1 MSLYQATQR
10 ANFHLPVPVDYEQ
23 GMFSNVLIANRGEIA
38 VRVIRACQELGITT
52 TAVYSELDRNALH
65 VRLADQAY
73 ALGGQTAAESYLNTE
88 RMLEIITESGA
99 DAVHP
104 GYGFFSENADFARA
118 ITDMGVAFIGP
129 PPAAI
134 EIMGDKISAREAAER
149 VDVFGVPGSTDLI
162 TGPAQVLTFAEEH
175 GWPVAIKAA
184 YGGGGRGMK
193 VVDSAEEV
201 EGAIESAQRESLA
214 YFGRDE
220 IYMERFLSNPRH
232 IEVQI
237 LADAH
242 GNCVSLGT
250 RDCSAQRRHQKLIEE
265 APAPG
270 IDQAILDAMCEAAIK
285 VAVGCDYTNA
295 GTIEFLYEDGEFY
308 YLEMNTRL
316 QVEHPVTELVTGID
330 LVEQQ
335 LRVAAGEPL
344 SFGNDDIEIR
354 GHAIEIRINAEDPA
368 EGAFLPSP
376 GPITKLISPD
386 GFGTRFDTGYSSGD
400 EISQYYDNLVG
411 KLCVWGHDRPTA
423 IRRALRAINE
433 LEIEG
438 IATTIPADI
447 AILEAPEFQAI
458 THSTNWVENGLDLTG
473 IRSAGAAQAPESDEP
488 LVQKQ
493 VPVEVNGRR
502 YDVKMWVP
510 ETAGVAAPAR
520 KKRSASATGGGSAGG
535 SGDVAAPMQGTI
547 VGVNVEVGDTVEA
560 GDALVVLEAM
570 KMENS
575 IPADIA
581 GTIAEVNVAQGDS
594 VGAGDNLVKITP
606 A

>member
-1 MSLYQATQR
+1 ML
-10 ANFHLPVPVDYEQ
+10 
-23 GMFSNVLIANRGEIA
+23 SNVLVANRGEIA
-38 VRVIRACQELGITT
+38 VRVIRACKELGITT
-52 TAVYSELDRNALH
+52 TAVYSELDRDALH

-88 RMLEIITESGA
+88 RMLEIIAESGA
-99 DAVHP
+99 DGVHP

-118 ITDMGVAFIGP
+118 ITEMGVAFIGP

-134 EIMGDKISAREAAER
+134 EVMGDKISAREAAEK
-149 VDVFGVPGSTDLI
+149 VGVFGVPGTTELI
-162 TGPAQVLTFAEEH
+162 TDPAQVLAFGADK

-193 VVDSAEEV
+193 VVAGPDEV
-201 EGAIESAQRESLA
+201 EAAIESAQREALA

-220 IYMERFLSNPRH
+220 IYMERYLSNPRH
-232 IEVQI
+232 VEVQI
-237 LADAH
+237 IADTH
-242 GNCVSLGT
+242 GNCLSLGT

-270 IDQAILDAMCEAAIK
+270 IDPEILDAMSQAAID

-295 GTIEFLYEDGEFY
+295 GTVEFLYEDGEFF

-316 QVEHPVTELVTGID
+316 QVEHPVSELVTGID

-335 LRVAAGEPL
+335 IRVASGEEL
-344 SFGNDDIEIR
+344 SFSQDDIEIR

-376 GPITKLISPD
+376 GPITRLDSPD
-386 GFGTRFDTGYSSGD
+386 GFGTRFDTGYNAGD
-400 EISQYYDNLVG
+400 EISQFYDNLVG
-411 KLCVWGHDRPTA
+411 KLCVWGRDRDTA
-423 IRRALRAINE
+423 IRRALRALDE
-433 LEIEG
+433 LVIEG
-438 IATTIPADI
+438 VATTIPADI
-447 AILEAPEFQAI
+447 AILEAAEFQAN

-473 IRSAGAAQAPESDEP
+473 VKYSGAPSAASDDEP
-488 LVQKQ
+488 LVEKH

-510 ETAGVAAPAR
+510 ETAGVAAAPAR
-520 KKRSASATGGGSAGG
+520 KKRSASASSSGGGGG
-535 SGDVAAPMQGTI
+535 NGVIEAPMQGTI
-547 VGVNVEVGDTVEA
+547 VGVKVAVGDTVSA
-560 GDALVVLEAM
+560 GDDVVVLEAM

-575 IPADIA
+575 ISADID
-581 GTIAEVNVAQGDS
+581 GTVAEVSVAVGDS
-594 VGAGDNLVKITP
+594 VGAGDLLVKIE
-606 A
+606 AS